1 MNRKVSPS
9 LPPTRSAITIF
20 PPRVAG
26 RGDFRIWNQQLIRY
40 AGYPQPDGTVLGD
53 PANVEI
59 TEVSSSLSPGKA
71 PPSRPPRV
79 SWPLEQAWHRI
90 LRCRE

>member
-1 MNRKVSPS
+1 MSPAGTGGGWRQEVPPAEPEVPPPS
-9 LPPTRSAITIF
+9 LPPARSAITVF

-40 AGYPQPDGTVLGD
+40 AGYPQPDGSVLGD

-59 TEVSSSLSPGKA
+59 TEVSRIRNAELGG
-71 PPSRPPRV
+71 V
-79 SWPLEQAWHRI
+79 SEVI
-90 LRCRE
+90 